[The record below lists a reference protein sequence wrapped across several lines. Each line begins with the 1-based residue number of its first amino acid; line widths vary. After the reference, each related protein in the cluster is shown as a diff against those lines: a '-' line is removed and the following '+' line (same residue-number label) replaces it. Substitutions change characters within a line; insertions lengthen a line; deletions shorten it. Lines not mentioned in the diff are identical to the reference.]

1 MSESKTYVFGNE
13 GGGQGSMMSLLAP
26 LLQQRGLD
34 PNLLLAMNKNGNG
47 WGDGFMW
54 VIFLFFLMGWGGN
67 GWGGFG
73 NGRAGGIANEIN
85 NDYGR
90 SLLMDAIGGNRN
102 ALSNLAT
109 QLNCTEG
116 QIQAAISALTSQVQ
130 GVGNQVGMSGMQV
143 INALQQGN
151 MQIAQQLASCCCE
164 NRLATCQQ
172 TNTLQNAINNVAVG
186 QEHGFSN
193 VTYETQ
199 KQTCDLH
206 NAIKDSTQTIVN
218 GQKQA
223 EMREMQNKIDALRE
237 ENSTFKSSAMTSQ
250 IVGQAVAPIN
260 AVLAGLQQEVAGIK
274 CKMPDGEAEFKQLP
288 SNGQIANSGD
298 VVVSESREAM
308 IAEVEAMLRH
318 SQEVLASKDYHE
330 KVVCNCEK
338 IMCVLNPQIAKDRE
352 QEQKISQLESKVC
365 GMEGTLSN
373 IESML
378 QKALKKSNSNN

>member
-1 MSESKTYVFGNE
+1 MAESKTYVFGNE
-13 GGGQGSMMSLLAP
+13 GGGQGGMMSLLAP

-54 VIFLFFLMGWGGN
+54 VIFLFFLMGLRGN

-193 VTYETQ
+193 VAYETQ
-199 KQTCDLH
+199 RQTCDLH

-274 CKMPDGEAEFKQLP
+274 CKMPETVTLNYAQATAVPNCVAAQMGLYGV
-288 SNGQIANSGD
+288 NGANGFW
-298 VVVSESREAM
+298 
-308 IAEVEAMLRH
+308 
-318 SQEVLASKDYHE
+318 
-330 KVVCNCEK
+330 
-338 IMCVLNPQIAKDRE
+338 
-352 QEQKISQLESKVC
+352 
-365 GMEGTLSN
+365 G
-373 IESML
+373 
-378 QKALKKSNSNN
+378 